1 MYSVLKNI
9 QMLKEQF
16 DEIDLKILRLLSEDA
31 KLSYAEIGE
40 KVFLSQGA
48 VHTRVKKLENQKVI
62 TGSGIKI
69 DVKKLGWDISAFLG
83 IYLEK
88 SEQYDGAAAQLAEIP
103 EIVSINYTTGNYS
116 IFVKLM
122 CRDTA
127 HLREVL
133 HDKIQ
138 KVQGIQRTET
148 FISLEENLLRNAPI
162 I

>member
-1 MYSVLKNI
+1 MTKENI
-9 QMLKEQF
+9 
-16 DEIDLKILRLLSEDA
+16 DEIDLKILRILIEDA
-31 KLSYAEIGE
+31 KVSYGEIGE
-40 KVFLSQGA
+40 KVFLSPGA
-48 VHTRVKKLENQKVI
+48 VHTRVKKMETTGII
-62 TGSGIKI
+62 TGSSISV
-69 DVKKLGWDISAFLG
+69 DTKKLGWDIAAFLG

-88 SEQYDGAAAQLAEIP
+88 SEQYDDVATQLKIIP

-127 HLREVL
+127 HLRSVL

-148 FISLEENLLRNAPI
+148 FISLEESLSRTAPI

>member
-1 MYSVLKNI
+1 MIKENI
-9 QMLKEQF
+9 
-16 DEIDLKILRLLSEDA
+16 DEIDLKILRILIEDA
-31 KLSYAEIGE
+31 KISYGDIGE
-40 KVFLSQGA
+40 KVFLSPGA
-48 VHTRVKKLENQKVI
+48 VHTRVKKMESTGII
-62 TGSGIKI
+62 TGSSISV
-69 DVKKLGWDISAFLG
+69 DTKKLGWDIAAFLG

-88 SEQYDGAAAQLAEIP
+88 SEQYDDVAAQLKMIP

-127 HLREVL
+127 HLRNVL

-148 FISLEENLLRNAPI
+148 FISLEESLSRTAPI
-162 I
+162 ISP

>member
-1 MYSVLKNI
+1 MIKENI
-9 QMLKEQF
+9 
-16 DEIDLKILRLLSEDA
+16 DEIDLKILRILIEDA
-31 KLSYAEIGE
+31 KVSYGEIGE
-40 KVFLSQGA
+40 QVFLSPGA
-48 VHTRVKKLENQKVI
+48 VHTRVKKMETSGII
-62 TGSGIKI
+62 TGSSISV
-69 DVKKLGWDISAFLG
+69 DTKKLGWDIAAFLG

-88 SEQYDGAAAQLAEIP
+88 SEQYDEVELHLKTIP

-127 HLREVL
+127 HLRSVL

-138 KVQGIQRTET
+138 KIQGIQRTET
-148 FISLEENLLRNAPI
+148 FISLEESLSRTAPI

>member
-1 MYSVLKNI
+1 
-9 QMLKEQF
+9 MLKEII
-16 DEIDLKILRLLSEDA
+16 DEIDLKILGILIADA
-31 KLSYAEIGE
+31 KMSYSDIGE
-40 KVFLSQGA
+40 KVFLSPGA
-48 VHTRVKKLENQKVI
+48 VHTRVKKME
-62 TGSGIKI
+62 TSGIIKGSSISI
-69 DVKKLGWDISAFLG
+69 DTKKLGWDISAFLG

-88 SEQYDGAAAQLAEIP
+88 SEQYDDVALQLKMIP

-122 CRDTA
+122 CRDTG
-127 HLREVL
+127 HLRSVL

-148 FISLEENLLRNAPI
+148 FISLEESLSRTAPI

>member
-1 MYSVLKNI
+1 MIKENI
-9 QMLKEQF
+9 
-16 DEIDLKILRLLSEDA
+16 DEIDLKILRILIEDA
-31 KLSYAEIGE
+31 KISYGDIGE
-40 KVFLSQGA
+40 KVFLSPGA
-48 VHTRVKKLENQKVI
+48 VHTRVKKMESTGII
-62 TGSGIKI
+62 TGSSISV
-69 DVKKLGWDISAFLG
+69 DTKKLGWDIAAFLG

-88 SEQYDGAAAQLAEIP
+88 SEQYEDVAAQLKLIP

-127 HLREVL
+127 HLRSVL

-148 FISLEENLLRNAPI
+148 FISLEESLSRTAPLI
-162 I
+162 

>member
-1 MYSVLKNI
+1 
-9 QMLKEQF
+9 MLKENI
-16 DEIDLKILRLLSEDA
+16 DEIDLKILRILIEDA
-31 KLSYAEIGE
+31 KVSYGDIGE
-40 KVFLSQGA
+40 KVFLSPGA
-48 VHTRVKKLENQKVI
+48 VHTRVKKMESSGII
-62 TGSGIKI
+62 TGSSISI
-69 DVKKLGWDISAFLG
+69 DTKKLGWDIAAFLG

-88 SEQYDGAAAQLAEIP
+88 SEQYDDVADQLKMIP

-127 HLREVL
+127 HLRSVL

-148 FISLEENLLRNAPI
+148 FISLEESLSRTAPI

>member
-1 MYSVLKNI
+1 MIKENI
-9 QMLKEQF
+9 
-16 DEIDLKILRLLSEDA
+16 DEIDLKILRILIEDA
-31 KLSYAEIGE
+31 KISYGDIGE
-40 KVFLSQGA
+40 KVFLSPGA
-48 VHTRVKKLENQKVI
+48 VHTRVKKMESTGII
-62 TGSGIKI
+62 TGSSISV
-69 DVKKLGWDISAFLG
+69 DTKKLGWDIAAFLG

-88 SEQYDGAAAQLAEIP
+88 SEQYDDVADQLKMIP

-127 HLREVL
+127 HLRSVL
-133 HDKIQ
+133 HDQIQ

-148 FISLEENLLRNAPI
+148 FISLEESLSRTAPI

>member
-1 MYSVLKNI
+1 MIKENI
-9 QMLKEQF
+9 
-16 DEIDLKILRLLSEDA
+16 DEIDLKILRILIEDA
-31 KLSYAEIGE
+31 KVSYGDIGE
-40 KVFLSQGA
+40 KVFLSPGA
-48 VHTRVKKLENQKVI
+48 VHTRVKKMESAGII
-62 TGSGIKI
+62 TGSSISV
-69 DVKKLGWDISAFLG
+69 DTKKLGWDIAAFLG

-88 SEQYDGAAAQLAEIP
+88 SEQYDDVAAQLKMIP

-127 HLREVL
+127 HLRSVL

-148 FISLEENLLRNAPI
+148 FISLEESLSRTAPI

>member
-1 MYSVLKNI
+1 METSGI
-9 QMLKEQF
+9 
-16 DEIDLKILRLLSEDA
+16 
-31 KLSYAEIGE
+31 
-40 KVFLSQGA
+40 
-48 VHTRVKKLENQKVI
+48 I
-62 TGSGIKI
+62 TGSSNSV
-69 DVKKLGWDISAFLG
+69 DTKKLGWDIAAFLG

-88 SEQYDGAAAQLAEIP
+88 SEQYDDVALHLKTIP

-127 HLREVL
+127 HLRSVL

-138 KVQGIQRTET
+138 KIQGIQRTET
-148 FISLEENLLRNAPI
+148 FISLEESLSRTAPI

>member
-1 MYSVLKNI
+1 MQKENI
-9 QMLKEQF
+9 
-16 DEIDLKILRLLSEDA
+16 DEIDLKILKILMEEA
-31 KLSYAEIGE
+31 KLSYGDIGE
-40 KVFLSQGA
+40 KLFLSPGA
-48 VHTRVKKLENQKVI
+48 VHTRVKKMEHPGII
-62 TGSGIKI
+62 TGSSISI
-69 DVKKLGWDISAFLG
+69 DTKKLGWDIAAFLG

-88 SEQYDGAAAQLAEIP
+88 SEMYDDVALHLKMIP

-127 HLREVL
+127 HLRSVL

-148 FISLEENLLRNAPI
+148 FISLEESLSRSAPI

>member
-1 MYSVLKNI
+1 MI
-9 QMLKEQF
+9 KENT
-16 DEIDLKILRLLSEDA
+16 DEIDLKILRILIEDA
-31 KLSYAEIGE
+31 KVSYGDIGE
-40 KVFLSQGA
+40 KVFLSPGA
-48 VHTRVKKLENQKVI
+48 VHTRVKKMESAGII
-62 TGSGIKI
+62 TGSSISV
-69 DVKKLGWDISAFLG
+69 DTKKLGWDIAAFLG

-88 SEQYDGAAAQLAEIP
+88 SDQYDDVAAQLKKIP

-127 HLREVL
+127 HLRSVL

-148 FISLEENLLRNAPI
+148 FISLEESLSRTAPI

>member
-1 MYSVLKNI
+1 MIKENI
-9 QMLKEQF
+9 
-16 DEIDLKILRLLSEDA
+16 DEIDLKILRILIEDA
-31 KLSYAEIGE
+31 KISYGDIGE
-40 KVFLSQGA
+40 KVFLSPGA
-48 VHTRVKKLENQKVI
+48 VHTRVKKMESTCII
-62 TGSGIKI
+62 TGSSISV
-69 DVKKLGWDISAFLG
+69 DTKKLGWDIAAFLG

-88 SEQYDGAAAQLAEIP
+88 SEQYDDVADQLKMIP

-127 HLREVL
+127 HLRNVL

-148 FISLEENLLRNAPI
+148 FISLEESLSRTAPI

>member
-1 MYSVLKNI
+1 MIKENI
-9 QMLKEQF
+9 
-16 DEIDLKILRLLSEDA
+16 DEIDLKILRILIEDA
-31 KLSYAEIGE
+31 KISYGDIGE
-40 KVFLSQGA
+40 KVFLSPGA
-48 VHTRVKKLENQKVI
+48 VHTRVKKMESTGII
-62 TGSGIKI
+62 TGSSISV
-69 DVKKLGWDISAFLG
+69 DTKKLGWDIAAFLG

-88 SEQYDGAAAQLAEIP
+88 SDQYDDVADQLKMIP

-127 HLREVL
+127 HLRNVL

-148 FISLEENLLRNAPI
+148 FISLEESLSRTAPI

>member
-1 MYSVLKNI
+1 MI
-9 QMLKEQF
+9 KEYI
-16 DEIDLKILRLLSEDA
+16 DEIDLKILRILIEDA
-31 KLSYAEIGE
+31 KVSYGDIGE
-40 KVFLSQGA
+40 KVFLSPGA
-48 VHTRVKKLENQKVI
+48 VHTRVKKMESSGII
-62 TGSGIKI
+62 TGSSISV
-69 DVKKLGWDISAFLG
+69 DTKKLGWDIAAFLG

-88 SEQYDGAAAQLAEIP
+88 SEQYDDVAGQLKMIP

-127 HLREVL
+127 HLRSVL

-148 FISLEENLLRNAPI
+148 FISLEESLSRTAPI

>member
-1 MYSVLKNI
+1 MVKENI
-9 QMLKEQF
+9 
-16 DEIDLKILRLLSEDA
+16 DEIDLKILRILIEDA
-31 KLSYAEIGE
+31 KVSYGEIGE
-40 KVFLSQGA
+40 QVFLSPGA
-48 VHTRVKKLENQKVI
+48 VHTRVKKMETSGII
-62 TGSGIKI
+62 TGSSISV
-69 DVKKLGWDISAFLG
+69 DTKKLGWDIAAFLG

-88 SEQYDGAAAQLAEIP
+88 SEQYDDVALHLKTIP

-127 HLREVL
+127 HLRSVL

-138 KVQGIQRTET
+138 NVQGIQRTET
-148 FISLEENLLRNAPI
+148 FISLVESLSRTAPI

>member
-1 MYSVLKNI
+1 MIKENI
-9 QMLKEQF
+9 
-16 DEIDLKILRLLSEDA
+16 DEIDLKILRILIEDA
-31 KLSYAEIGE
+31 KVSYGDIGE
-40 KVFLSQGA
+40 KVFLSPGA
-48 VHTRVKKLENQKVI
+48 VHTRVKKMESTGII
-62 TGSGIKI
+62 TGSSIRV
-69 DVKKLGWDISAFLG
+69 DTKKLGWDIAAFLG

-88 SEQYDGAAAQLAEIP
+88 SEQYDDVADQLKMIP

-127 HLREVL
+127 HLRNVL

-148 FISLEENLLRNAPI
+148 FISLEESLSRTAPI

>member
-1 MYSVLKNI
+1 MIKENI
-9 QMLKEQF
+9 
-16 DEIDLKILRLLSEDA
+16 DEIDLKILRILIEDA
-31 KLSYAEIGE
+31 KISYGDIGE
-40 KVFLSQGA
+40 KVFLSPGA
-48 VHTRVKKLENQKVI
+48 VHTRVKKMESTGII
-62 TGSGIKI
+62 TGSSISV
-69 DVKKLGWDISAFLG
+69 DTKKLGWDIAAFLG

-88 SEQYDGAAAQLAEIP
+88 SEQYDDVAAQLKLIP

-127 HLREVL
+127 HLRSVL

-148 FISLEENLLRNAPI
+148 FISLEESLSRTAPLI
-162 I
+162 

>member
-1 MYSVLKNI
+1 LR
-9 QMLKEQF
+9 
-16 DEIDLKILRLLSEDA
+16 ILIEDA
-31 KLSYAEIGE
+31 KVSYGEIGE
-40 KVFLSQGA
+40 QVFLSPGA
-48 VHTRVKKLENQKVI
+48 VHTRVKKMETSGII
-62 TGSGIKI
+62 TGSSISV
-69 DVKKLGWDISAFLG
+69 DTKKLGWDIAAFLG

-88 SEQYDGAAAQLAEIP
+88 SEQYDEVALHLKTIP

-127 HLREVL
+127 HLRSVL

-138 KVQGIQRTET
+138 KIQGIQRTET
-148 FISLEENLLRNAPI
+148 FISLEESLSRTAPI

>member
-1 MYSVLKNI
+1 
-9 QMLKEQF
+9 MLKENI
-16 DEIDLKILRLLSEDA
+16 DEIDLKILRILIEDA
-31 KLSYAEIGE
+31 KASYGEIGE
-40 KVFLSQGA
+40 KVFLSPGA
-48 VHTRVKKLENQKVI
+48 VHTRVKKMETTGII
-62 TGSGIKI
+62 TGSSISV
-69 DVKKLGWDISAFLG
+69 DTKKLGWDIAAFLG

-88 SEQYDGAAAQLAEIP
+88 SEQYDDVAAQLKIIP

-127 HLREVL
+127 HLRNVL

-148 FISLEENLLRNAPI
+148 FISLEESLSRTAPI

>member
-1 MYSVLKNI
+1 MIKENI
-9 QMLKEQF
+9 
-16 DEIDLKILRLLSEDA
+16 DEIDLKILRILIEDA
-31 KLSYAEIGE
+31 KVSYGDIGE
-40 KVFLSQGA
+40 KVFLSPGA
-48 VHTRVKKLENQKVI
+48 VHTRVKKMESSGII
-62 TGSGIKI
+62 TGSSISV
-69 DVKKLGWDISAFLG
+69 DTKKLGWDIAAFLG

-88 SEQYDGAAAQLAEIP
+88 SEQYDDVAAQLKMIP

-127 HLREVL
+127 HLRSVL

-148 FISLEENLLRNAPI
+148 FISLEESLSRTAPI

>member
-1 MYSVLKNI
+1 MIKENI
-9 QMLKEQF
+9 
-16 DEIDLKILRLLSEDA
+16 DEIDLKILRILIEDA
-31 KLSYAEIGE
+31 KVSYGEIGE
-40 KVFLSQGA
+40 QVFLSPGA
-48 VHTRVKKLENQKVI
+48 VHTRVKKMETSGII
-62 TGSGIKI
+62 TGSSISV
-69 DVKKLGWDISAFLG
+69 DTKKLGWDIAAFLG

-88 SEQYDGAAAQLAEIP
+88 SEQYDEVALHLKTIP

-127 HLREVL
+127 HLRSVL

-138 KVQGIQRTET
+138 KIQGIQRTET
-148 FISLEENLLRNAPI
+148 FISLEESLSRTAPI